1 MQFHPGEK
9 KYQITSL
16 NETVVRSYL
25 DDVETNYTSSLGI
38 TDITSPPPDCP
49 PNRLVVVRID
59 GRPVGSSQVFESS
72 IERPIKCVI
81 KKDGSCKVDYKM
93 ERWVQAEAEPNAF
106 TPRRYTQLLQVQ
118 FENLLGG
125 DQEVNV
131 KFTEDGTNW
140 KTERLSQGTLR
151 EVARLEDCKPRVQA
165 FDYRILAP
173 LTVGR

>member
-1 MQFHPGEK
+1 
-9 KYQITSL
+9 
-16 NETVVRSYL
+16 
-25 DDVETNYTSSLGI
+25 
-38 TDITSPPPDCP
+38 
-49 PNRLVVVRID
+49 
-59 GRPVGSSQVFESS
+59 
-72 IERPIKCVI
+72 
-81 KKDGSCKVDYKM
+81 M